1 MYLSCFP
8 YRWAS
13 CWHPADG
20 RKNLRELLHLTR
32 HCGDD
37 CIHCE
42 SEPLEQ
48 WSAAECEA
56 KDVYALGFL
65 EGSSLDELRR
75 AAAVRA
81 DNGNLILGA
90 LMPGDQLDLEL
101 SRGGA
106 SLGATADAT
115 FDANLGIVTHT
126 SMEAERMLCALKYTA
141 HGRGVGIQSDLREA
155 GKMDRG
161 QTAVAATP
169 ATWQAARRSV
179 GELARTKRPS
189 DECYAEHIIEQ
200 GKQRMESGSAQMAAR
215 QQKANAATAAKA
227 AKAAAVKEKKAVA
240 AAEKAAVAAEK
251 AARRQQRAEAAAM
264 EAAAK
269 AVRRAAAACQQQQQ
283 QQQPPEERCE
293 GSRPRRAAAL
303 SNPHCKRPKY

>member
-1 MYLSCFP
+1 MRTNCVYLTYFP

-20 RKNLRELLHLTR
+20 RKNLRELLHLTQ

-37 CIHCE
+37 CID
-42 SEPLEQ
+42 
-48 WSAAECEA
+48 CEA

-65 EGSSLDELRR
+65 EGSSLDELHR

-81 DNGNLILGA
+81 DDGNLILGA

-101 SRGGA
+101 PRGGA
-106 SLGATADAT
+106 SLGPTADAT

-141 HGRGVGIQSDLREA
+141 HGRGVGIQSDLRDA

-161 QTAVAATP
+161 QTAVAVTP
-169 ATWQAARRSV
+169 GAWQAARRSV

-200 GKQRMESGSAQMAAR
+200 GKKRKESGSAQMAAR
-215 QQKANAATAAKA
+215 QQKVNAATAAKA

-251 AARRQQRAEAAAM
+251 AARRQQRAEVA
-264 EAAAK
+264 AAAK
-269 AVRRAAAACQQQQQ
+269 AVQRAVAARQ